1 MKIKKIIKKGIW
13 KRISTSTSTSVHPD
27 LTRKYYPMINFL
39 DSDEFVITNDVVIV
53 EQIQN
58 AIFQSL
64 YDEKCKSSLV
74 PSEIVRI
81 LNTEFYRSTWL
92 HN

>member
-1 MKIKKIIKKGIW
+1 MKIKKIIRKGIW
-13 KRISTSTSTSVHPD
+13 KRVSSSISLHPD
-27 LTRKYYPMINFL
+27 LIREHYPMVNVL

-58 AIFQSL
+58 TIFQSL
-64 YDEKCKSSLV
+64 FDEKCKSSLF
-74 PSEIVRI
+74 PSSLVRI

-92 HN
+92 RD